1 MFIFIRDK
9 KIKDLEKECES
20 LRNDLHQQLASKNQS
35 EYFNNKIECYENL
48 CNKLRQL
55 ILTEEKKR
63 GFYFFFELK
72 YFESFYIFF
81 YLIIEKSY
89 FVDENPRQ
97 QLDDNYELVV
107 QRLLKAI
114 TKCLDDYQGE
124 IKHTKLIIKEVRYT

>member
-1 MFIFIRDK
+1 M
-9 KIKDLEKECES
+9 
-20 LRNDLHQQLASKNQS
+20 
-35 EYFNNKIECYENL
+35 Y
-48 CNKLRQL
+48 
-55 ILTEEKKR
+55 
-63 GFYFFFELK
+63 G
-72 YFESFYIFF
+72 FYIFF
-81 YLIIEKSY
+81 YIIVEKSY